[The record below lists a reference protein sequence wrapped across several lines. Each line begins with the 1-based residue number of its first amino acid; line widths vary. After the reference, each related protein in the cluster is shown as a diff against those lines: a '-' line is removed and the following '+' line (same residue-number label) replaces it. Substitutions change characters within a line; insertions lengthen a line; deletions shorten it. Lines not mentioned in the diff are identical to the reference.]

1 MQAAPLQE
9 IGTVD
14 AECTYAHSDLTRAGF
29 GYGDVSYLEDLW
41 SARLVYDDS
50 SHASMHLRS
59 PTQHRNCRAPFPC
72 RAGAS
77 PEGSRYGGRAVGR

>member
-9 IGTVD
+9 IGTLD
-14 AECTYAHSDLTRAGF
+14 AECTYAHSDLTRRGF

-41 SARLVYDDS
+41 SARLVYDNS

-59 PTQHRNCRAPFPC
+59 TQHRNCKAPLPC

-77 PEGSRYGGRAVGR
+77 PEGSR

>member
-50 SHASMHLRS
+50 SHASMDLRS
-59 PTQHRNCRAPFPC
+59 PTQYRNCKAPFPC
-72 RAGAS
+72 PARGFGAIRDAR
-77 PEGSRYGGRAVGR
+77 ERQ

>member
-14 AECTYAHSDLTRAGF
+14 AECTYAHPDLTRAGF
-29 GYGDVSYLEDLW
+29 GRGDVSYLEDLW

-50 SHASMHLRS
+50 LHTSMDVRS
-59 PTQHRNCRAPFPC
+59 LTPHRNC
-72 RAGAS
+72 
-77 PEGSRYGGRAVGR
+77 VGRKAVRR

>member
-29 GYGDVSYLEDLW
+29 WYGDVSYLEDLW

-50 SHASMHLRS
+50 SHASMDLRS
-59 PTQHRNCRAPFPC
+59 LTPQAILPHPDL
-72 RAGAS
+72 S
-77 PEGSRYGGRAVGR
+77 SRPDPQ

>member
-14 AECTYAHSDLTRAGF
+14 AECTYAHSDLARAWF

-41 SARLVYDDS
+41 SARLVYDNS

-59 PTQHRNCRAPFPC
+59 VTPHRNCRAPFPC
-72 RAGAS
+72 RAR
-77 PEGSRYGGRAVGR
+77 PEGSR